1 MKRLSR
7 LVLTAIVLAL
17 AFTQVA
23 LGAKGAGQVSG
34 KVSDDS
40 GEGLVG
46 AVVTLFRESGE
57 GGTISFTR
65 SDRRGAYSI
74 ANLSPGSYYLQV
86 SHAGYQPVTNSKISI
101 EAGKS
106 VTLNVVLQTIVDLI
120 SAEPDPR
127 NWDLKTVV
135 RSTADRRLIFRDLPV
150 QAPQDMPLPVEQET
164 TFARGT
170 TLAVATS
177 SDIGSENYFVSPS
190 SGQNGVVSN
199 FAYTE
204 PITSSGRMI
213 FSGQLNSGSDSFWQ
227 VRDTFQYRT
236 EPGRDL
242 RFSVGY
248 GRLGLNSASM
258 SSLTQPAEFLNR
270 DPSVRDSG
278 VQLVDVGLG
287 GSSQLFEGLNV
298 NYGFDLTRVY
308 SGATKSF
315 LSPYFQLVLTPA
327 DTWFVK
333 TSMASRRATD
343 TNTIFLPDGEPLNLT
358 EPIYIAKINGK
369 LHLSQFKH
377 AEIAVEKVL
386 PGHASIEVAVYE
398 DHMNGPGV
406 PFLVTAIYPGNLDS
420 LVAQLREDQTAQH
433 GLRIAANRRILDFLT
448 GSIAYVY
455 GTGTAVRVDGSPVST
470 EELARDLLN
479 YMHRSYYHSLT
490 SQLNARFRKTHT
502 EVTAIFRWYP
512 GTPITPM
519 DLFADRAD
527 VLTKGVNFMV
537 RQALPFPDFLG
548 APGRWEALVDLR
560 NLFDQGN
567 PVIPT
572 SDGELVLTRNP
583 RSFRFGLNLNLY

>member
-1 MKRLSR
+1 MKRLCS
-7 LVLTAIVLAL
+7 LAL
-17 AFTQVA
+17 IVFALASAQVA
-23 LGAKGAGQVSG
+23 LWAKGGGQISG
-34 KVSDDS
+34 KVSAGT
-40 GEGLVG
+40 GEGLAG
-46 AVVTLFRESGE
+46 AVITLFRENGE

-65 SDRRGAYSI
+65 SDRRGTYSI

-86 SHAGYQPVTNSKISI
+86 SRAGYQPLTNSDISI
-101 EAGKS
+101 APGKT
-106 VTLNVVLQTIVDLI
+106 VTLNVVLQTFVDLI

-135 RSTADRRLIFRDLPV
+135 RSTSDRRLIFRNLPV
-150 QAPQDMPLPVEQET
+150 SVPEDEPLPVAEEP
-164 TFARGT
+164 TFSRGAA
-170 TLAVATS
+170 LEVATNS
-177 SDIGSENYFVSPS
+177 GIGSENYFVSPS

-204 PITSSGRMI
+204 PLTASGRMI

-227 VRDTFQYRT
+227 VRDTFHYRT

-242 RFSVGY
+242 SFSVGY
-248 GRLGLNSASM
+248 GRLGLNNAGM
-258 SSLTQPAEFLNR
+258 SSLAQPAEFLNR
-270 DPSVRDSG
+270 DPSLRDSG
-278 VQLVDVGLG
+278 VQILDVGLAG
-287 GSSQLFEGLNV
+287 RNQILEGLSLD
-298 NYGFDLTRVY
+298 YGFDLTRVY

-327 DTWFVK
+327 DTWLLK
-333 TSMASRRATD
+333 TAMASRRVSD
-343 TNTIFLPDGEPLNLT
+343 TNTILLPDGQPLNLT
-358 EPIYIAKINGK
+358 QPIYIAKINGE
-369 LHLSQFKH
+369 LHLSQYKH
-377 AEIAVEKVL
+377 AEIAVEKL
-386 PGHASIEVAVYE
+386 FSGHASIEVAVYE

-406 PFLVTAIYPGNLDS
+406 PFLVTAIYPGSEDA

-455 GTGTAVRVDGSPVST
+455 GTGTAVRVDGTSISS
-470 EELARDLLN
+470 EQLAQDLLA

-490 SQLNARFRKTHT
+490 GQLRASIRKTHT
-502 EVTAIFRWYP
+502 DVTAILRWYP
-512 GTPITPM
+512 GTPITPI

-527 VLTKGVNFMV
+527 VFTKGVNFIV
-537 RQALPFPDFLG
+537 RQALPFPEFMG
-548 APGRWEALVDLR
+548 AVGRWEALIDVR

-583 RSFRFGLNLNLY
+583 RSLRFGLNLNLY